1 MFEGSM
7 KNTGWGYIGSDKK
20 GFEWMFTPNPGDPAY
35 CVDPST
41 GRCYP
46 FCCVRSGDVFPDE
59 PAAVKNGKKWM
70 KEAKRSG
77 EIMAVK
83 SETERLEY

>member
-7 KNTGWGYIGSDKK
+7 MRTGWGYIGSDKN
-20 GFEWMFTPNPGDPAY
+20 GFEWMFNPNPNVPMY
-35 CVDPST
+35 CLNPDT

-46 FCCVRSGDVFPDE
+46 FCGCRSGDVYPSE
-59 PAAVKNGKKWM
+59 QEAIKAGKKWM

-77 EIMAVK
+77 EITAVK
-83 SETERLEY
+83 SEPRRFEY